1 MSIIYFCLHKL
12 TITSTKIIGGE
23 KSVPLSNQVLNG
35 CDREGNKKYLQPRYR
50 CKKKI
55 IYPVVFRSLYYILL
69 YCLFYTISYYVY
81 NLLCLRVKEDV
92 HNMFLGISVNVMLLI
107 FVLLLRIYDSL
118 LRKTGNNMIMCIL
131 DLIKWH

>member
-1 MSIIYFCLHKL
+1 MVVTERGTKSIY
-12 TITSTKIIGGE
+12 SQGAAA
-23 KSVPLSNQVLNG
+23 
-35 CDREGNKKYLQPRYR
+35 KKNHIS
-50 CKKKI
+50 CC
-55 IYPVVFRSLYYILL
+55 FRSLYYILL

-81 NLLCLRVKEDV
+81 NLLCLRVREDV

-118 LRKTGNNMIMCIL
+118 LQKTGNNLIMCIL